1 VVTLMDKQDQQI
13 ILNSIDGFCE
23 ALRFKGYSERT
34 IGDNRPVLEEL
45 ADFFI
50 AVNPPSTSEFIDQ
63 FINWKLSCR
72 IEKKYHRSHRYRQAR
87 IINGFFD
94 YYLNDSRTLHYNRL
108 RFEKY
113 IPGYAGDYKGKNQRA
128 PIEIRNS
135 LLAFFDYLERSGI
148 KRLKKG
154 DDKAIGQQVISDFL
168 DNTEK
173 GFYKKRKAYCR
184 GRNALVQQ
192 LLLNFHN
199 YLLEQGHASF
209 YAPPPAPNE
218 EALQFEAPIN
228 QYLAYLSQSGL
239 SQSTLDTT
247 TRELCR
253 FDCYLQS
260 KNINKLNKLKI
271 THLDEHVQNQIASSN
286 LRGIHRLNSIMRRF
300 FKFLY
305 VSGHID
311 KDLSKYINAAPIYRL
326 SDVPKHLSA
335 KEVTAV
341 LSFAKPMSK
350 SDLKKKAVLA
360 LLMFNGLR
368 AAEAAKLSID
378 DIDWDEQ
385 TLTVTNRKNRHPLI
399 TPMSDYVKAA
409 LMEYI
414 SQARP
419 NGYSYREVFLT
430 EFAPIK
436 PISSRGITQMMR
448 RQLRKHGIGC
458 GGAHR
463 MRHTFGTYLL
473 ESDSSI
479 IEAQLLMGHKRVN
492 ATRIYGKSSLK
503 RMREHVVAD
512 EI

>member
-1 VVTLMDKQDQQI
+1 VVKLVDKLDQQL
-13 ILNSIDGFCE
+13 ILNSIDGFCK
-23 ALRFKGYSERT
+23 ALRMKGYSERS
-34 IGDNRPVLEEL
+34 IGVNRPVLGEL
-45 ADFFI
+45 TDFFVE
-50 AVNPPSTSEFIDQ
+50 VNPSSGSEFIDQ
-63 FINWKLSCR
+63 FINWKLNRRSK
-72 IEKKYHRSHRYRQAR
+72 KKYHWSHRYRQTK
-87 IINGFFD
+87 IINNFFD
-94 YYLNDSRTLHYNRL
+94 YYLARNKTLHYNRY
-108 RFEKY
+108 RFEKH
-113 IPGYAGDYKGKNQRA
+113 IAGYAGGYEGKNQRF

-135 LLAFFDYLERSGI
+135 LAAFFDYLEHSGI

-154 DDKAIGQQVISDFL
+154 KDKPIDQQVICEFL
-168 DNTEK
+168 DKTEK
-173 GFYKKRKAYCR
+173 DFYKKRRDYCSSYKGVTR
-184 GRNALVQQ
+184 Q
-192 LLLNFHN
+192 LLLNFHT
-199 YLLEQGHASF
+199 YLLEQGHLSF
-209 YAPPPAPNE
+209 YAPPPVPKGE
-218 EALQFEAPIN
+218 PLQFETPIN
-228 QYLAYLSQSGL
+228 QYLEYLNQSGL
-239 SQSTLDTT
+239 SQSSVGAA
-247 TRELCR
+247 TRELWR

-260 KNINKLNKLKI
+260 KDIKKLNKVKI
-271 THLDEHVQNQIASSN
+271 THIDEHVQKQVASSN
-286 LRGIHRLNSIMRRF
+286 LRGIHKLNSIMRRF

-305 VSGHID
+305 VSGHLN

-326 SDVPKHLSA
+326 SDVPKHLSTQ
-335 KEVTAV
+335 EVKAV
-341 LSFAKPMSK
+341 LSFAKPMLK
-350 SDLKKKAVLA
+350 SDLKKKAVLS

-378 DIDWDEQ
+378 DIDWDGQ
-385 TLTVTNRKNRHPLI
+385 TITITNRKNRQPLI

-414 SQARP
+414 SKARP
-419 NGYSYREVFLT
+419 NGYHYREVFLT

-448 RQLRKHGIGC
+448 RQLRKHGVDC

-503 RMREHVVAD
+503 RMREHVVSD